1 MKNFIYLKI
10 ILILILA
17 ININAQSLAGVKICI
32 NPGHGGHDSDDRF
45 ISETGFWESEGNL
58 GKGLHL
64 KKILESLGAT
74 VIMTRTTNNSS
85 DDLPLSQIV
94 QIANTNNVDYFHAIH
109 SNATGTSTKA
119 NYTLILFQGRTTAP
133 TYAGSLVMANYLADN
148 ILATNRTTRKMIAG
162 DFDFYGTGQP
172 YLGVFKGLN
181 MPGTLSEGSFHDYYP
196 ESWRLKNDLYLKHEA
211 YAIARSFLQ
220 YFKAGEFQTGILAG
234 IVRDILEKVPS
245 SYSPLTTDD
254 SYKPINN
261 IKVTLEPIGKVY
273 QGDNFNNGFY
283 LFDDVVPG
291 NYKLIF
297 EAANMKP
304 DTISVTAK
312 ANQSVFS
319 DRMLSLNPIL
329 DPPKI
334 LSYSPTDSLNEI
346 SNVSPIEIQ
355 FDIRMNAEETQ
366 KAFSISPAVTGSFSW
381 DTDFKKLTFRP
392 TKGYVQGTKYTVKIS
407 TSAKT
412 FFGVYLQQEKV
423 FTFKTRSKLN
433 LVATYPKNNFENI
446 STTVMFFLKFDKAL
460 DGTTLAGKISLT
472 DSLGNAVS
480 VSVNQSRYNVGIIE
494 FEPKQAL
501 NYNSSY
507 RLTIREGIGDVEY
520 VKLTQ
525 TELIE
530 FRTEKKFT
538 YNGSVVNDFENDN
551 NWVWPNANPNTK
563 GNVQTETSF
572 LLAADRKLFGQTS
585 GKLEYSFSS
594 KNGVVELALEK
605 PISIVN
611 TAQNEFGIWIFGDNS
626 KNILEYRFINE
637 VDNSTEIKVT
647 VDTINWTGWKMK
659 KIKIGSI
666 LISGNLQ
673 FKSIDIVQTDVGEL
687 KGKLFFDNV
696 ITNIITDVKKEFAL
710 PNNYSLEQNYPNP
723 FNPSTIIKY
732 QIPNSEKVQLKM
744 FDILGK
750 EIATLVDE
758 FQPAGIYTYQLSISN
773 NQLSS
778 GVYIYRLQAG
788 KFVAS
793 KKLIL
798 MK

>member
-1 MKNFIYLKI
+1 MKK
-10 ILILILA
+10 LILIKIFLLLIFA
-17 ININAQSLAGVKICI
+17 INLNAQSLAGVKLCI

-45 ISETGFWESEGNL
+45 IAETGFWESEGNL

-94 QIANTNNVDYFHAIH
+94 QIANSNNVDYFHAIH
-109 SNATGTSTKA
+109 SNATGTSTKS

-148 ILATNRTTRKMIAG
+148 ILATNRTTRKMVAG

-196 ESWRLKNDLYLKHEA
+196 ESWRLKNDYYLKHEA

-220 YFKAGEFQTGILAG
+220 YFKAGEFQTGIVAG
-234 IVRDILEKVPS
+234 IVRDSLEKVPS

-254 SYKPINN
+254 SFKPINN
-261 IKVTLEPIGKVY
+261 IKVTLQPTGKVY

-283 LFDDVVPG
+283 FFDEVIPG
-291 NYKLIF
+291 DYQLII
-297 EAANMKP
+297 EAPNMKP
-304 DTISVTAK
+304 DTVSVTAK
-312 ANQSVFS
+312 ANQSVFK
-319 DRMLSLNPIL
+319 DRMLTLNPIL

-334 LSYSPTDSLNEI
+334 LSYSPADSLNEI

-355 FDIRMNAEETQ
+355 FDIRMNPDETQ
-366 KAFSISPAVTGSFSW
+366 KAFSISPTVAGSFTW
-381 DTDFKKLTFRP
+381 DTDVKKLTFKP

-407 TSAKT
+407 TAAKT
-412 FFGVYLQQEKV
+412 FFGISLPQEKI

-433 LVATYPKNNFENI
+433 LLATYPKTNFDNI
-446 STTVMFFLKFDKAL
+446 STTVMFFLKFDKGL
-460 DGTTLAGKISLT
+460 DGTTLSGKISLT

-480 VSVNQSRYNVGIIE
+480 VSVNQSRYNLGIIE
-494 FEPKQAL
+494 FEPKQPL
-501 NYNSSY
+501 NYNSPY
-507 RLTIREGIGDVEY
+507 KLTIREGIGDIEY
-520 VKLTQ
+520 VKLTK
-525 TELIE
+525 TEVID

-538 YNGSVVNDFENDN
+538 YNGSVVDNFENEN
-551 NWVWPNANPNTK
+551 NWTWPNANSNTK
-563 GNVQTETSF
+563 GNVPTETSF
-572 LLAADRKLFGQTS
+572 SLAPDRKLFGQNS
-585 GKLEYSFSS
+585 GKLEYSFSA

-611 TAQNEFGIWIFGDNS
+611 SSQNEFGVWIFGDNS
-626 KNILEYRFINE
+626 KNILEYRFLK
-637 VDNSTEIKVT
+637 DGDTSTEIKVT

-659 KIKIGSI
+659 KINVGNISM
-666 LISGNLQ
+666 SGNLQ
-673 FKSIDIVQTDVGEL
+673 FKSIDIVQTDNGEI
-687 KGKLFFDNV
+687 KGKLFFDDV
-696 ITNIITDVKKEFAL
+696 ITNIITDVKKVDGL
-710 PNNYSLEQNYPNP
+710 PISFSLEQNYPNP
-723 FNPSTIIKY
+723 FNPETVISYHLPVSSTVELALFNVLG
-732 QIPNSEKVQLKM
+732 QKV
-744 FDILGK
+744 
-750 EIATLVDE
+750 ATLVDE
-758 FQPAGIYTYQLSISN
+758 FQNAGSYNYHLSIVN
-773 NQLSS
+773 YQLSS

>member
-1 MKNFIYLKI
+1 MKK
-10 ILILILA
+10 LILIKIFLLLIFA
-17 ININAQSLAGVKICI
+17 INLNAQSLAGVKLCI

-45 ISETGFWESEGNL
+45 IAETGFWESEGNL

-94 QIANTNNVDYFHAIH
+94 QIANSNNVDYFHAIH
-109 SNATGTSTKA
+109 SNATGTSTKS

-148 ILATNRTTRKMIAG
+148 ILATNRTTRKMVAG

-196 ESWRLKNDLYLKHEA
+196 ESWRLKNDYYLKHEA

-220 YFKAGEFQTGILAG
+220 YFKAGEFQTGIVAG
-234 IVRDILEKVPS
+234 IVRDSLEKVPS

-254 SYKPINN
+254 SFKPINN
-261 IKVTLEPIGKVY
+261 IKVTLQPTGKVY

-283 LFDDVVPG
+283 FFDEVIPG
-291 NYKLIF
+291 DYQLII
-297 EAANMKP
+297 EAPNMKP
-304 DTISVTAK
+304 DTVSVTAK
-312 ANQSVFS
+312 ANQSVFK
-319 DRMLSLNPIL
+319 DRMLTLNPIL

-334 LSYSPTDSLNEI
+334 LSYSPADSLNEI

-355 FDIRMNAEETQ
+355 FDIRMNPDETQ
-366 KAFSISPAVTGSFSW
+366 KAFSISPTVAGSFTW
-381 DTDFKKLTFRP
+381 DTDVKKLTFKP

-407 TSAKT
+407 TAAKT
-412 FFGVYLQQEKV
+412 FFGISLPQEKI

-433 LVATYPKNNFENI
+433 LLATYPKTNFDNI
-446 STTVMFFLKFDKAL
+446 STTVMFFLKFDKGL
-460 DGTTLAGKISLT
+460 DGTTLSGKISLT

-480 VSVNQSRYNVGIIE
+480 VSVNQSRYNLGIIE
-494 FEPKQAL
+494 FEPKQPL
-501 NYNSSY
+501 NYNSPY
-507 RLTIREGIGDVEY
+507 KLTIREGIGDIEY
-520 VKLTQ
+520 VKLTK
-525 TELIE
+525 TEVID

-538 YNGSVVNDFENDN
+538 YNGSVVDNFENEN
-551 NWVWPNANPNTK
+551 NWTWPNANSNTK
-563 GNVQTETSF
+563 GNVPTETSF
-572 LLAADRKLFGQTS
+572 SLAPDRKLFGQNS
-585 GKLEYSFSS
+585 GKLEYSFSA

-611 TAQNEFGIWIFGDNS
+611 SSQNEFGVWIFGDNS
-626 KNILEYRFINE
+626 KNILEYRFLK
-637 VDNSTEIKVT
+637 DGDTSTEIKVT

-659 KIKIGSI
+659 KINVGNISM
-666 LISGNLQ
+666 SGNLQ
-673 FKSIDIVQTDVGEL
+673 FKSIDIVQTDNGEL
-687 KGKLFFDNV
+687 KGKLFFDDV
-696 ITNIITDVKKEFAL
+696 ITNIITDVKKVDGL
-710 PNNYSLEQNYPNP
+710 PISFSLEQNYPNP
-723 FNPSTIIKY
+723 FNPETVISY
-732 QIPNSEKVQLKM
+732 HLPVASNVELALFNVLGEKV
-744 FDILGK
+744 
-750 EIATLVDE
+750 ATLVNE
-758 FQPAGIYTYQLSISN
+758 FQNVGSYNYRLSPVN
-773 NQLSS
+773 YQLSS

>member
-1 MKNFIYLKI
+1 MKK
-10 ILILILA
+10 LILIKIFLLLIFT
-17 ININAQSLAGVKICI
+17 INLNAQSLAGVKLCI
-32 NPGHGGHDSDDRF
+32 NPGHGGHDDNDRF
-45 ISETGFWESEGNL
+45 IAETGFWESEGNL

-85 DDLPLSQIV
+85 DDLQLSQIV
-94 QIANTNNVDYFHAIH
+94 QIANSNNVDYFHSIH
-109 SNATGTSTKA
+109 SNATTSTKA

-148 ILATNRTTRKMIAG
+148 ILATNRTTRKMVAG

-196 ESWRLKNDLYLKHEA
+196 ESWRLKNDYYLKHEA

-220 YFKAGEFQTGILAG
+220 YFKAGEFQTGIVAG
-234 IVRDILEKVPS
+234 IVRDSLEKVPS

-254 SYKPINN
+254 SFKPINN
-261 IKVTLEPIGKVY
+261 IKVTLQPTGKVY

-283 LFDDVVPG
+283 FFDEVIPG
-291 NYKLIF
+291 DYQLII
-297 EAANMKP
+297 EAPNMKP
-304 DTISVTAK
+304 DTVSVTAK
-312 ANQSVFS
+312 ANQSVFK
-319 DRMLSLNPIL
+319 DRMLTLNPIL

-334 LSYSPTDSLNEI
+334 LSYSPADSLNEI

-355 FDIRMNAEETQ
+355 FDIRMNPDETQ
-366 KAFSISPAVTGSFSW
+366 KAFSISPTVAGSFTW
-381 DTDFKKLTFRP
+381 DTDVKKLTFKP

-407 TSAKT
+407 TAAKT
-412 FFGVYLQQEKV
+412 FFGISLPQEKI

-433 LVATYPKNNFENI
+433 LLATYPKTNFDNI
-446 STTVMFFLKFDKAL
+446 STTVMFFLKFDKGL
-460 DGTTLAGKISLT
+460 DGTTLSGKISLT

-480 VSVNQSRYNVGIIE
+480 VSVNQSRYNLGIIE
-494 FEPKQAL
+494 FEPKQPL
-501 NYNSSY
+501 NYNSPY
-507 RLTIREGIGDVEY
+507 KLTIREGIGDIEY
-520 VKLTQ
+520 VKLTK
-525 TELIE
+525 TEVID

-538 YNGSVVNDFENDN
+538 YNGSVVDNFENEN
-551 NWVWPNANPNTK
+551 NWTWPNANSNTK
-563 GNVQTETSF
+563 GNVPTETSF
-572 LLAADRKLFGQTS
+572 SLAPDRKLFGQNS
-585 GKLEYSFSS
+585 GKLEYSFSA

-611 TAQNEFGIWIFGDNS
+611 SSQNEFGVWIFGDNS
-626 KNILEYRFINE
+626 KNILEYRFLK
-637 VDNSTEIKVT
+637 DGDTSTEIKVT

-659 KIKIGSI
+659 KINVGNISM
-666 LISGNLQ
+666 SGNLQ
-673 FKSIDIVQTDVGEL
+673 FKSIDIVQTDNGEL
-687 KGKLFFDNV
+687 KGKLFFDDV
-696 ITNIITDVKKEFAL
+696 ITNIITDVKKVDGL
-710 PNNYSLEQNYPNP
+710 PISFSLEQNYPNP
-723 FNPSTIIKY
+723 FNPETVISYHLPVASTVELALFNVLG
-732 QIPNSEKVQLKM
+732 QKV
-744 FDILGK
+744 
-750 EIATLVDE
+750 ATLVDE
-758 FQPAGIYTYQLSISN
+758 FQNAGSYNYHLSIVN
-773 NQLSS
+773 YQLSS

>member
-1 MKNFIYLKI
+1 MKK
-10 ILILILA
+10 LILIKIFLLLIFA
-17 ININAQSLAGVKICI
+17 INLNAQSLAGVKLCI

-45 ISETGFWESEGNL
+45 IAETGFWESEGNL

-94 QIANTNNVDYFHAIH
+94 QIANSNNVDYFHAIH
-109 SNATGTSTKA
+109 SNATGTSTKS

-148 ILATNRTTRKMIAG
+148 ILATNRTTRKMVAG

-196 ESWRLKNDLYLKHEA
+196 ESWRLKNDYYLKHEA

-220 YFKAGEFQTGILAG
+220 YFKAGEFQTGIVAG
-234 IVRDILEKVPS
+234 IVRDSLEKVPS

-254 SYKPINN
+254 SFKPINN
-261 IKVTLEPIGKVY
+261 IKVTLQPTGKVY

-283 LFDDVVPG
+283 FFDEVIPG
-291 NYKLIF
+291 DYQLII
-297 EAANMKP
+297 EAPNMKP
-304 DTISVTAK
+304 DTVSVTAK
-312 ANQSVFS
+312 ANQSVFK
-319 DRMLSLNPIL
+319 DRMLTLNPIL

-334 LSYSPTDSLNEI
+334 LSYSPADSLNEI

-355 FDIRMNAEETQ
+355 FDIRMNPDETQ
-366 KAFSISPAVTGSFSW
+366 KAFSISPTVAGSFTW
-381 DTDFKKLTFRP
+381 DTDVKKLTFKP

-407 TSAKT
+407 TAAKT
-412 FFGVYLQQEKV
+412 FFGISLPQEKI

-433 LVATYPKNNFENI
+433 LLATYPKTNFDNI
-446 STTVMFFLKFDKAL
+446 STTVMFFLKFDKGL
-460 DGTTLAGKISLT
+460 DGTTLSGKISLT

-480 VSVNQSRYNVGIIE
+480 VSVNQSRYNLGIIE
-494 FEPKQAL
+494 FEPKQPL
-501 NYNSSY
+501 NYNSPY
-507 RLTIREGIGDVEY
+507 KLTIREGIGDIEY
-520 VKLTQ
+520 VKLTK
-525 TELIE
+525 TEVID

-538 YNGSVVNDFENDN
+538 YNGSVVDNFENEN
-551 NWVWPNANPNTK
+551 NWTWPNANSNTK
-563 GNVQTETSF
+563 GNVPTETSF
-572 LLAADRKLFGQTS
+572 SLAPDRKLFGQNS
-585 GKLEYSFSS
+585 GKLEYSFSA

-611 TAQNEFGIWIFGDNS
+611 SSQNEFGVWIFGDNS
-626 KNILEYRFINE
+626 KNILEYRFLK
-637 VDNSTEIKVT
+637 DGDTSTEIKVT

-659 KIKIGSI
+659 KINVGNISM
-666 LISGNLQ
+666 SGNLQ
-673 FKSIDIVQTDVGEL
+673 FKSIDIVQTDNGEL
-687 KGKLFFDNV
+687 KGKLFFDDV
-696 ITNIITDVKKEFAL
+696 ITNIITDVKKVDGL
-710 PNNYSLEQNYPNP
+710 PISFSLEQNYPNP
-723 FNPSTIIKY
+723 FNPETVISYHLPVASTVELALFNVLG
-732 QIPNSEKVQLKM
+732 QKV
-744 FDILGK
+744 
-750 EIATLVDE
+750 ATLVDE
-758 FQPAGIYTYQLSISN
+758 FQNAGSYNYHLSIVN
-773 NQLSS
+773 YQLSS

>member
-1 MKNFIYLKI
+1 MKK
-10 ILILILA
+10 LILIKIFLLLIFA
-17 ININAQSLAGVKICI
+17 INLNAQSLAGVKLCI

-45 ISETGFWESEGNL
+45 IAETGFWESEGNL

-94 QIANTNNVDYFHAIH
+94 QIANSNNVDYFHAIH
-109 SNATGTSTKA
+109 SNATGTTTKS

-148 ILATNRTTRKMIAG
+148 ILATNRTTRKMVAG

-196 ESWRLKNDLYLKHEA
+196 ESWRLKNDYYLKHEA

-220 YFKAGEFQTGILAG
+220 YFKGGEFQTGIVAG

-254 SYKPINN
+254 SFKPINN
-261 IKVTLEPIGKVY
+261 IKVTLQPTGKVY

-283 LFDDVVPG
+283 FFDEVVPG
-291 NYKLIF
+291 DYQLII
-297 EAANMKP
+297 EAPNMKP
-304 DTISVTAK
+304 DTVSVTAK
-312 ANQSVFS
+312 ANQSVFK
-319 DRMLSLNPIL
+319 DRMLTLNPIL

-334 LSYSPTDSLNEI
+334 LSYSPADSLNEI

-355 FDIRMNAEETQ
+355 FDIRMNPDETQ
-366 KAFSISPAVTGSFSW
+366 KAFSISPSVAGSFSW
-381 DTDFKKLTFRP
+381 DTDVKKLTFNP

-407 TSAKT
+407 TAAKT
-412 FFGVYLQQEKV
+412 FFGIYLPQEKI

-433 LVATYPKNNFENI
+433 LLATYPKTNFDNI
-446 STTVMFFLKFDKAL
+446 STTVMFFLKFDKGL
-460 DGTTLAGKISLT
+460 DGTTLSGKISLT

-480 VSVNQSRYNVGIIE
+480 VSVNQSRYNLGIIE
-494 FEPKQAL
+494 FEPKQPL
-501 NYNSSY
+501 NYNSPY
-507 RLTIREGIGDVEY
+507 KLTIREGIGDIEY
-520 VKLTQ
+520 VKLTK
-525 TELIE
+525 TEVID

-538 YNGSVVNDFENDN
+538 YNGSVVDNFENEN
-551 NWVWPNANPNTK
+551 NWTWPNANSNTK
-563 GNVQTETSF
+563 GNVPTETSF
-572 LLAADRKLFGQTS
+572 SLAPDRKLFGQNS
-585 GKLEYSFSS
+585 GKLEYSFSG

-611 TAQNEFGIWIFGDNS
+611 SSQNEFGVWIFGDNS
-626 KNILEYRFINE
+626 KNILEYRFIK
-637 VDNSTEIKVT
+637 DGDTSTEIKVT

-659 KIKIGSI
+659 KINVGNI
-666 LISGNLQ
+666 LVSGNLQ
-673 FKSIDIVQTDVGEL
+673 FKSIDIVQTDNGEL
-687 KGKLFFDNV
+687 KGKLFFDDV
-696 ITNIITDVKKEFAL
+696 ITNIITDVKKVDGL
-710 PNNYSLEQNYPNP
+710 PISFSLEQNYPNP
-723 FNPSTIIKY
+723 FNPETVISYHLPVASTVELALFNVLG
-732 QIPNSEKVQLKM
+732 QKV
-744 FDILGK
+744 
-750 EIATLVDE
+750 ATLVDE
-758 FQPAGIYTYQLSISN
+758 FQNAGSYNYHLSIVN
-773 NQLSS
+773 YQLSS